1 MTTPRSDGS
10 LTRSQFA
17 VTVRAD
23 EKWVE
28 NTARTLG
35 RRLEYTRAEARW
47 LGLVR
52 LLARD
57 LGIPLARASELADEA
72 LRQPPETR
80 ALPLAASD
88 DGAAS
93 LVVDLARYH
102 STFAAALSAALNHG
116 GPRRRGRPRPS
127 RPPRGRESVDRARA
141 YGVDVSLLREA
152 LGRSPAERLA
162 RLDANAAF
170 LGALRPVPNESS
182 GSRSP
187 RPARRRPVRG
197 RDPVHPRRR

>member
-1 MTTPRSDGS
+1 MSVTRTQTP

-17 VTVRAD
+17 TAVRAD

-35 RRLEYTRAEARW
+35 RHLEYTPAEARW
-47 LGLVR
+47 LGMVR
-52 LLARD
+52 LLARE
-57 LGIPLARASELADEA
+57 LGIPVVRAADLADDA
-72 LRQPPETR
+72 ARQPPETK
-80 ALPLAASD
+80 ALSIATSN

-116 GPRRRGRPRPS
+116 GPRRRGRRPPAK
-127 RPPRGRESVDRARA
+127 PPRGQGSIAAAHA

-152 LGRSPAERLA
+152 LARTPAERLA
-162 RLDANAAF
+162 RLDANASF
-170 LGALRPVPNESS
+170 LRALRPVGAKPMR
-182 GSRSP
+182 G
-187 RPARRRPVRG
+187 RRR
-197 RDPVHPRRR
+197 